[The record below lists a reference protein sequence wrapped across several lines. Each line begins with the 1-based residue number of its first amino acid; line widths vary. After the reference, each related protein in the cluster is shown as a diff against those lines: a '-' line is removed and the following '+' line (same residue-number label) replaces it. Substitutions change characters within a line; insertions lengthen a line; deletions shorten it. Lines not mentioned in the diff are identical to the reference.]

1 MRRPRVP
8 SPRQTALQAK
18 TVLVQ
23 LEGYALE
30 LDLTPRGPASLAARA
45 ALHFLTP
52 PLAGLALR
60 GFCLWRASSGLLVT
74 PPRLQGDVA
83 FLLPSHLASPDLSR
97 AALQAVEQAI
107 LDAYSHTLS

>member
-1 MRRPRVP
+1 MTRPRVP
-8 SPRQTALQAK
+8 LPRQTAVQAK

-30 LDLTPRGPASLAARA
+30 LDLAPRGPASLVARV

-83 FLLPSHLASPDLSR
+83 FLVPSHLASPGLLSCSLSSRR
-97 AALQAVEQAI
+97 AG
-107 LDAYSHTLS
+107 HP